1 MGKYSYETK
10 KKVVM
15 ASLNGEGGYRYL
27 ARKYHIGH
35 ECLIRTWKN
44 TYLSVGDEGLMP
56 KQHIK
61 YSYEFK
67 LHVVELYL
75 TSDLSYKQLAI
86 AEGVR
91 NHCLIALWV
100 GKYRKYGAD
109 ALKPKRMGVAA
120 LTQTA
125 NEIHDTNSAN
135 MDKQY
140 VKKLEEENLHLRIEV
155 AYLKELRRLRLAEE
169 KHLKQKREL
178 STVSEE
184 NSN

>member
-1 MGKYSYETK
+1 MGKYSFETK

-27 ARKYHIGH
+27 AKKYGIAH

-44 TYLSVGDEGLMP
+44 CYLSVGDEGLLS
-56 KQHIK
+56 KQHTK

-67 LHVVELYL
+67 LHVVNLYL
-75 TSDLSYKQLAI
+75 TSDMSYKQLAI
-86 AEGVR
+86 AEGIR
-91 NHCLIALWV
+91 NHCIIALWV
-100 GKYRKYGAD
+100 GSFRKHGPD
-109 ALKPKRMGVAA
+109 GLKPKRQGRPSMQAKKESCNESSAKNAQGA
-120 LTQTA
+120 LEQL
-125 NEIHDTNSAN
+125 
-135 MDKQY
+135 
-140 VKKLEEENLHLRIEV
+140 KKENLYLRIEN